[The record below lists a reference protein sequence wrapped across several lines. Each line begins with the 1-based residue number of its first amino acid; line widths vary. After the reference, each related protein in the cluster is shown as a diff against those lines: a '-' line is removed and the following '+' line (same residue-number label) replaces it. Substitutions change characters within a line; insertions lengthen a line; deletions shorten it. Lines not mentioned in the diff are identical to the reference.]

1 METTVVEAL
10 GNDII
15 KSMDTLAKPKIGAFR
30 IYYEGRL
37 LQMASKKCQW
47 SSAGAAKNALHNMI
61 DEYLYCKRAGDG
73 KKIKYEIYDYI
84 MSKVEIRQCC
94 EEGGKVRR

>member
-1 METTVVEAL
+1 MESTAVEAL

-15 KSMDTLAKPKIGAFR
+15 KSMGTLAKPKIGAFR

-61 DEYLYCKRAGDG
+61 DNYCYMRSYCDWRDKDAV
-73 KKIKYEIYDYI
+73 YQYI

-94 EEGGKVRR
+94 E